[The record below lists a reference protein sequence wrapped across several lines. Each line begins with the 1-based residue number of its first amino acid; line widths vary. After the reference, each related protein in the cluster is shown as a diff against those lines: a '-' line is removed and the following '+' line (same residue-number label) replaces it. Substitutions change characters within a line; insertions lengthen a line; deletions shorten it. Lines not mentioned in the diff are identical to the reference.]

1 MPKHYF
7 ITGIGTDV
15 GKTVCSAILV
25 QQFGFD
31 YWKPVQAGLHPET
44 DTERVRSLVSRTD
57 VTYHPEKYR
66 LKLPASPHLSA
77 HEEGVEIKLSD
88 FSIPSSNSLLIEG
101 AGGLLVPINYNGDTI
116 ADMIDYFD
124 AELILVSRHYLG
136 SINHTLLSIE
146 VARSRGLVIAGIV
159 FNGKAHHPTEQVIL
173 KTGVKFLGRID
184 ETDDVNKEFV
194 KSQITSIVLTN

>member
-1 MPKHYF
+1 MQKRYF

-15 GKTVCSAILV
+15 GKTVCSAILI

-31 YWKPVQAGLHPET
+31 YWKPIQAGLHPQT
-44 DTERVRSLVSRTD
+44 DTEQVKALVSRTD
-57 VTYHPEKYR
+57 VTYHPEKYC
-66 LKLPASPHLSA
+66 LKLPASPHWSA
-77 HEEGVEIKLSD
+77 QEEGVEIKLHD
-88 FSIPSSNSLLIEG
+88 FSIPSSDSILIEG

-116 ADMIDYFD
+116 ADLIDYFD

-146 VARSRGLVIAGIV
+146 VARSRGLVIAGV
-159 FNGKAHHPTEQVIL
+159 LFNGNEHRATEQVIL

-184 ETDDVNKEFV
+184 QTDEVNREFI
-194 KSQITSIVLTN
+194 KSQGKSVIL